1 MDKKKILIIDD
12 EEGFAKLIKMNLEAT
27 GEYEVRTENRGEL
40 GLAAAK
46 EFKPD
51 LIFLDVMMPGID
63 GPDVRYQLKSE
74 KDTKD
79 IPVVFLTA
87 VVSKEDTEEN
97 NGIIG
102 GNLFIAK
109 PVDIKSLIE
118 IIKKNIR

>member
-12 EEGFAKLIKMNLEAT
+12 EEGFAKLIKMNLEGT
-27 GEYEVRTENRGEL
+27 GEYEVRTESNGTF

-51 LIFLDVMMPGID
+51 MILLDVMMPGID
-63 GPDVRYQLKSE
+63 GGDVRCQLKSE

-87 VVSKEDTEEN
+87 VVSREDVEEN
-97 NGIIG
+97 KGIIG
-102 GNLFIAK
+102 ENLFIAK
-109 PVDIKSLIE
+109 PVDIKSIIE
-118 IIKKNIR
+118 VIKKNIR